1 MSSSI
6 DIEEWIKLN
15 SNSLCPIFNKSSS
28 KIALFVLNLPTLGPV
43 ILESILKRDGLG
55 YAPVILL
62 FLGFLTVVGSTVSDL
77 LLLFLDK
84 RIKYDN

>member
-1 MSSSI
+1 MSILGYIIPTLVSQSMI
-6 DIEEWIKLN
+6 VEVI
-15 SNSLCPIFNKSSS
+15 
-28 KIALFVLNLPTLGPV
+28 LNLPTLGPV

>member
-1 MSSSI
+1 MMKVGLS
-6 DIEEWIKLN
+6 DLARYAMWLV
-15 SNSLCPIFNKSSS
+15 
-28 KIALFVLNLPTLGPV
+28 FVLNLPTLGPV